1 MEDNLSKI
9 VSEFI
14 GSSEELKK
22 DVVEAARAGIK
33 KEITEY
39 FTGYSSPFRKQVHEY
54 LQKNIPMASFPL
66 PSYAEIVNKE
76 IIAEI
81 DKMAAQTCIS
91 TFCKSFRKVLS
102 GIPTE
107 EEGRAIKEV
116 MSSYHPVTSHDN
128 ILYKLGLRAIVSR
141 IRPIQLVTHEGKY
154 YFVFTDDLVIKDND
168 NNDDLELMT
177 EEDAKRLVGFKDKI
191 VDYSKKK

>member
-1 MEDNLSKI
+1 MLIFKLKE
-9 VSEFI
+9 
-14 GSSEELKK
+14 GSQSFEWVKGVI
-22 DVVEAARAGIK
+22 D
-33 KEITEY
+33 KE
-39 FTGYSSPFRKQVHEY
+39 RKQSAEY
-54 LQKNIPMASFPL
+54 CDRIRKVIPFQITQVVAS
-66 PSYAEIVNKE
+66 YVN
-76 IIAEI
+76 
-81 DKMAAQTCIS
+81 S
-91 TFCKSFRKVLS
+91 NFFRKVEIYEFVVTPEEYETLDKEVWS
-102 GIPTE
+102 RTYGDDNQFWVVPNLNN

-128 ILYKLGLRAIVSR
+128 ILYKLGLRAIASCCSF
-141 IRPIQLVTHEGKY
+141 RPTQLITHEGKY